1 MILNIGLKIF
11 SDPRMLKLSASIFR
25 GRMTQMNRRVMDHKF
40 ATPQERVHAQHVHLA
55 KTAKSLLKSVG
66 AEDEIESYPELENQ
80 RKMIEKLQKQ
90 LEVKQSEERKA
101 AAEIDE
107 YKNKI
112 AEIEKF
118 IDARKTERVGLEV
131 LVSDLQNTLK

>member
-1 MILNIGLKIF
+1 M
-11 SDPRMLKLSASIFR
+11 
-25 GRMTQMNRRVMDHKF
+25 
-40 ATPQERVHAQHVHLA
+40 A

-66 AEDEIESYPELENQ
+66 THDDDDTESFPELENR
-80 RKMIEKLQKQ
+80 RKMIDKLHKQ
-90 LEVKQSEERKA
+90 LEVKQAEERKA

-118 IDARKTERVGLEV
+118 IDARQKDRLSLEV
-131 LVSDLQNTLK
+131 LVSDLQNTLKWQN